1 MPNRDDNSL
10 LNEALDTA
18 NEIQNLTYRGMKLWL
33 DRNSSDADDNAK
45 QAADINAA
53 IVAAMARLKT
63 TFENA

>member
-33 DRNSSDADDNAK
+33 DRNPSDAADQAQ

-53 IVAAMARLKT
+53 IVASLNRLKT
-63 TFENA
+63 IFENA